1 VRNSLR
7 ALKGV
12 KSVEVD
18 YELEQAFVEYSDAEV
33 QPQAMIKA
41 TTDVGFPASVQQDET
56 AQ

>member
-1 VRNSLR
+1 MRNSLR

-12 KSVEVD
+12 RSVEVD
-18 YELEQAFVEYSDAEV
+18 YELEQAYVEYSAAEV

-41 TTDVGFPASVQQDET
+41 TTDVGFPSSLQQEET